1 MTFFSGGVL
10 DSLAHMLIEVF
21 SHFLRLQEEYKM
33 DFFVKYIK
41 VRNRI
46 HPHVFRVAKIRYFYL
61 RPKATQMYEHRCPSG
76 RLSVCL
82 SDCPDFLTT
91 FPMSDYHEIGREG
104 VSWKK

>member
-1 MTFFSGGVL
+1 MCFTRKKEEGDYHGGCTL
-10 DSLAHMLIEVF
+10 ILAPSQTRRGKTYVTLSIM
-21 SHFLRLQEEYKM
+21 
-33 DFFVKYIK
+33 
-41 VRNRI
+41 
-46 HPHVFRVAKIRYFYL
+46 HVELCNFYL

-76 RLSVCL
+76 RL